1 MSLIV
6 NVAKRRLSA
15 SATQATA
22 AATKRTKPV
31 GHPIVWIDCEMTGLD
46 VYNDHIIEIC
56 CLITD
61 GNLDLLDEKGYE
73 LTVYYPKSVLDLM
86 NEWCVKQ
93 HGQLGLTQKILDHP
107 DQTLEKVN
115 LELLEYVKTY
125 VPEPRTAVMAGN
137 SIHMDK
143 FFMMR
148 EFKPVVDHLHYRLID
163 VLLILEFGKRHNPEL
178 MKCTPRKRTLHTARS
193 DIIELINQ
201 LKWYRENYLKLA
213 EETKEVVAQIEEE
226 QKKEQAEKEQA
237 KRERAEKRQA
247 ERELAEKE
255 LAEKELAEK
264 EQNGEKELAEK
275 EASS

>member
-1 MSLIV
+1 MSSIV

-73 LTVYYPKSVLDLM
+73 STVYYPKSVLDSM

-93 HGQLGLTQKILDHP
+93 HGQSGLTQKILDHP

-115 LELLEYVKTY
+115 SELLEYVKTY

-163 VLLILEFGKRHNPEL
+163 VSSISEFGKRHNPEL

-193 DIIELINQ
+193 DIIESINQ
-201 LKWYRENYLKLA
+201 LKWYRENYLKSA
-213 EETKEVVAQIEEE
+213 DETKEVVAQFEDE
-226 QKKEQAEKEQA
+226 QKKERAEKEQAEKES
-237 KRERAEKRQA
+237 
-247 ERELAEKE
+247 
-255 LAEKELAEK
+255 
-264 EQNGEKELAEK
+264 NGEKQSAEK